1 MLGNE
6 DTYTTQASSPL
17 CYSVALSPC
26 PLLDAAA
33 SEKPPGW
40 VHSRRHMENVRIS
53 LAVGWYSHCVDW
65 TNAHPAAAHLQASKA
80 N

>member
-1 MLGNE
+1 MWGNE
-6 DTYTTQASSPL
+6 DMYTTQASSPL

-26 PLLDAAA
+26 TLLDAAA
-33 SEKPPGW
+33 PEKPPGW

-53 LAVGWYSHCVDW
+53 LAVGWYSHCVVSTD
-65 TNAHPAAAHLQASKA
+65 AQPVIAHLQDSKA